1 MWDMKRSDE
10 RNAAGAREVRLLVER
25 VTEMVYCH
33 QAMAAR
39 LAEDACGGETGGVPM
54 VARSQR
60 EVLNQM
66 SMREIVAAVADA
78 GLSGSL
84 LPSDET
90 EALLTAGV
98 RSGMEQTLECLIEE
112 AAAFAVLAWIL
123 EGVHTGL
130 AGKYRRMRASRLAM
144 AGGCLCG
151 RGRAA
156 IARRYL

>member
-1 MWDMKRSDE
+1 MKRSEE
-10 RNAAGAREVRLLVER
+10 RNEAGASEVRLQVER

-39 LAEDACGGETGGVPM
+39 LAEDACGGGTGGVSM

-66 SMREIVAAVADA
+66 AMREIVAAVADVGLA
-78 GLSGSL
+78 GAL
-84 LPSDET
+84 LPADET
-90 EALLTAGV
+90 EALLTTGV
-98 RSGMEQTLECLIEE
+98 RSGMELTLECLIEE

-123 EGVHTGL
+123 DGVHTGL

-144 AGGCLCG
+144 VGGCL
-151 RGRAA
+151 RGRERVT